1 MVCTTNRCLVGA
13 VLAIGV
19 MSVTTG
25 LCQSIRIPDFRET
38 PSVRA
43 TPVDGPCDDCGV
55 IRSIREVHKGQNSPL
70 YRTSAPSNTMSSDPV
85 IGAVVVVIPIGPG
98 SSESKPFVGGVG
110 TPEMQQ
116 QLGELSYEIVVR
128 MNDGTLR
135 TFERRDG
142 RQYNIGDRVKVGAG
156 KWELI
161 VDGKP

>member
-1 MVCTTNRCLVGA
+1 MFCTTNRCLVGA
-13 VLAIGV
+13 VLAIGA
-19 MSVTTG
+19 MWVTTG

-116 QLGELSYEIVVR
+116 QLGELS
-128 MNDGTLR
+128 
-135 TFERRDG
+135 
-142 RQYNIGDRVKVGAG
+142 
-156 KWELI
+156 
-161 VDGKP
+161 

>member
-1 MVCTTNRCLVGA
+1 MVCTTNRCLVGV
-13 VLAIGV
+13 VLAIGA
-19 MSVTTG
+19 MWVTTG

-70 YRTSAPSNTMSSDPV
+70 YRTSAHSNTMSSDPV

-116 QLGELSYEIVVR
+116 QLGELSYEIAVR

-142 RQYNIGDRVKVGAG
+142 RQRSEERRVGKERRWRRAAG
-156 KWELI
+156 E
-161 VDGKP
+161 